1 MEISLTGKIIALS
14 IVAVGIALPTFLIMF
29 HCCFFCFSSKR
40 NRELVPSDSYVLYGP
55 SFKIEEETKGNALST
70 TSDNEKLFESKT
82 ERNKKVQN

>member
-40 NRELVPSDSYVLYGP
+40 NRELVPNESYVLYGP
-55 SFKIEEETKGNALST
+55 LFKANEETKTNGLST
-70 TSDNEKLFESKT
+70 TSDNEKLPEPKN
-82 ERNKKVQN
+82 EINRNV

>member
-40 NRELVPSDSYVLYGP
+40 NGGLVANDNYVLYGP
-55 SFKIEEETKGNALST
+55 SFKIEEETKGNGLSA

-82 ERNKKVQN
+82 ELNKKV

>member
-40 NRELVPSDSYVLYGP
+40 NRELVPNESYVLYGP
-55 SFKIEEETKGNALST
+55 SFKIDEERKGNDLST
-70 TSDNEKLFESKT
+70 TSDNEKLFVTKNEL
-82 ERNKKVQN
+82 NKKV

>member
-40 NRELVPSDSYVLYGP
+40 NRGLVPNEGHVLYGP
-55 SFKIEEETKGNALST
+55 LFKVDEETKTNGLST
-70 TSDNEKLFESKT
+70 TSDNEKLYEPKIKLNIS
-82 ERNKKVQN
+82 V